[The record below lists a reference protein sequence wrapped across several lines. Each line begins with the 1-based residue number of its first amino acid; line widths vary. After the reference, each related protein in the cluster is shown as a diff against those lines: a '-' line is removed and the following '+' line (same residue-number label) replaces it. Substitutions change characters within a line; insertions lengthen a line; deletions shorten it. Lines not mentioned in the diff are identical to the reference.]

1 MKSYISRKFP
11 LETRTTD
18 QIFDFRSLGVI
29 IGLWVLSLSPFLLG
43 ELLLP
48 AYSRGDSCPQTFGRG
63 VPSNIWSTDSSRRQS
78 FCDRVLDRVG
88 SVRNAQMSQHHSA

>member
-43 ELLLP
+43 ELLLS
-48 AYSRGDSCPQTFGRG
+48 AYPRVDSCPQTFGRR
-63 VPSNIWSTDSSRRQS
+63 VPFNICRTNFSLRES
-78 FCDRVLDRVG
+78 FCDRVLNRIR
-88 SVRNAQMSQHHSA
+88 SVSTAQTAKAHMI

>member
-29 IGLWVLSLSPFLLG
+29 IGLRVFSLSPFLLG
-43 ELLLP
+43 ELFLR
-48 AYSRGDSCPQTFGRG
+48 AYPRGDSCPQTLGRG
-63 VPSNIWSTDSSRRQS
+63 VPSNIWSTDFSLRQT
-78 FCDRVLDRVG
+78 FCDRVLDRIG
-88 SVRNAQMSQHHSA
+88 SVGNAQMSQHHGA